1 MHEMG
6 IANSVIDA
14 VRVEAAKYPG
24 SRPRKVGV
32 RIGELTAIDA
42 SALQFCFE
50 TLLRETDLESLEL
63 AIETCPRRHRCLN
76 CATEFD
82 IKEYEFHCPQC
93 GELRS
98 ECISGDQLQLA
109 YLEMDEHEPSTA

>member
-14 VRVEAAKYPG
+14 VRVEARKYPG

-50 TLLRETDLESLEL
+50 ALVRETDLELLEL
-63 AIETCPRRHRCLN
+63 AIEICPRRHRCLN
-76 CATEFD
+76 CAADFD

-93 GELRS
+93 GESHS
-98 ECISGDQLQLA
+98 ECISGDELQLA
-109 YLEMDEHEPSTA
+109 YLEMDEYEPRTA

>member
-24 SRPRKVGV
+24 SRPRRVGV

-50 TLLRETDLESLEL
+50 ALLRETDLEPLEL
-63 AIETCPRRHRCLN
+63 EIEPCPRRHRCMD
-76 CATEFD
+76 CAVEFEV
-82 IKEYEFHCPQC
+82 KAYEFHCPQC
-93 GELRS
+93 GEMRS
-98 ECISGDQLQLA
+98 ECISGDELQLT
-109 YLEMDEHEPSTA
+109 YLEMDEYEPSTA

>member
-24 SRPRKVGV
+24 LRPRRVGV

-42 SALQFCFE
+42 MALHFCFE
-50 TLLRETDLESLEL
+50 ALLRETDLEPLEL
-63 AIETCPRRHRCLN
+63 VIETCARRHRCLT

-82 IKEYEFHCPQC
+82 VKEYEFHCPQC
-93 GELRS
+93 WELRS
-98 ECISGDQLQLA
+98 ECIRGDELQLA
-109 YLEMDEHEPSTA
+109 YLDMDEHEPSTP